1 MFFVFARDP
10 DSSIYN
16 MRKLYALISLSFL
29 DQTL

>member
-1 MFFVFARDP
+1 MVARDP

-16 MRKLYALISLSFL
+16 IKKLYALISLSFL